1 MTGLHAGY
9 GNVALDFDSVAAPSY
24 GAMRTHTIKI
34 CELCGKN
41 FLKLVI
47 STVRDCEDCTK
58 RQAAIKAERATV
70 PPVDGPNEDFWKTPA
85 RAMKIARDALSMR
98 PSA

>member
-1 MTGLHAGY
+1 MNGLSGGTGG
-9 GNVALDFDSVAAPSY
+9 VSLDLSLVAAPSY

-70 PPVDGPNEDFWKTPA
+70 PPVDGPNEDYWKTPA
-85 RAMKIARDALSMR
+85 RAMKIAQHALSMR